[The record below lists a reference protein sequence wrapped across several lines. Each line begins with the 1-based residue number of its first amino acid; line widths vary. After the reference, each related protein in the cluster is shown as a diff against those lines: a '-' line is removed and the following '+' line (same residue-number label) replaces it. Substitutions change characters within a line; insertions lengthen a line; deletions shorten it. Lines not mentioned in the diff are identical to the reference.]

1 MAINPPGVSGPGIAG
16 PFVTSFLE
24 AMQRARAAQGARR
37 AGGLTEGLQAARLLE
52 ALQQRQ
58 VRQRGLGA
66 AEALVGGIGA
76 PAAAP
81 TAGTASAPSPTAL
94 PLAVG
99 GVPQPP
105 GAEID
110 EFGPARQPPLARTLG
125 PLTPQQRV
133 DVLTQHPALVTSVVQ
148 AQREQDEADDLKEAR
163 RLNGL
168 AKTEKDSVKRADLLA
183 SAWRRVHTPEGAK
196 NANYYFERAETL
208 RKDHEQHALQD
219 EDMARIRAADAA
231 YDADPTPT
239 TFLGF
244 QKALD
249 AVKSYTFREERNKQA
264 ADMLKR
270 RFSPDLQENMAFRWW
285 HREAQALREAG
296 KTPDYAALLARMTKE
311 QPQLEAALAKWFRK
325 AALTSKNLPREF
337 YDAFRWQV
345 PPEGAPKGD
354 RDAARRA
361 TKAAHPELDENSL
374 QFLALEN
381 AELNRML
388 RGRKEALVTPEE
400 REYQAL
406 RRRVTEKQLGR
417 GDYER
422 LTLVRQRITQ
432 EMANIQRFGDPQGAD
447 AERYQFLQG
456 EEAYVRAAL
465 PLARQAEEAARKVAP
480 KGKAAPKAPAPS
492 GAFVPPK
499 KPAATPPAI
508 PLPTAP
514 AAAPPPT
521 VPHAAAKGDALIAA
535 LKARGM
541 TGEQFA
547 ALPPEEQRRIIEQP
561 PPVAGRIGTPEPPAV
576 PRAGL
581 SPAAAAQREGERIGE
596 VVTPARGQIGTPTP
610 PTAAPAF
617 VPPGSRPGVRV
628 IPGQPVVPGQLIPG
642 AFDIEVPEVEEPPA
656 RRATPPSPV
665 GGLKPTPKA
674 PKKPAPKE
682 PAPKAAKRPVQA
694 PSPDEIERFAYF
706 QWASDNNLEDS
717 PQTRERWEGLSI
729 LDKGHY
735 FNIVGAE
742 LRRQRLEQAR

>member
-16 PFVTSFLE
+16 PFVTSFLD

-37 AGGLTEGLQAARLLE
+37 AGGLAEGLQAARLLE

-58 VRQRGLGA
+58 LGQRGRGA

-76 PAAAP
+76 PTAAP
-81 TAGTASAPSPTAL
+81 TAGTAPAPSPTAL

-110 EFGPARQPPLARTLG
+110 EFGPAREPPLARALG

-133 DVLTQHPALVTSVVQ
+133 DVLTQFPGVVTSVTQ

-168 AKTEKDSVKRADLLA
+168 AKTEKDSRKWADLMH

-196 NANYYFERAETL
+196 KANYYFELAETL
-208 RKDHEQHALQD
+208 RKDDKQYALQN
-219 EDMARIRAADAA
+219 EDMARIRAAEAA
-231 YDADPTPT
+231 HIADPTPA
-239 TFLGF
+239 TFLDA

-249 AVKSYTFREERNKQA
+249 SVKSFTFREERNRIAKES
-264 ADMLKR
+264 LSR
-270 RFSPDLQENMAFRWW
+270 IFSPDAQENMAFRWW

-296 KTPDYAALLARMTKE
+296 KTPDYAGLLARMAKE
-311 QPQLEAALAKWFRK
+311 QPQLEAALGKWFRA
-325 AALTSKNLPREF
+325 AALKNKNLPREF

-361 TKAAHPELDENSL
+361 TKAAHPELDENSM

-499 KPAATPPAI
+499 GPVAAPSAT

-514 AAAPPPT
+514 AAAAPPAVSP
-521 VPHAAAKGDALIAA
+521 AASAKGDAFIDA

-541 TGEQFA
+541 TAEQFS
-547 ALPPEEQRRIIEQP
+547 ALSPEEQRRIVEQP
-561 PPVAGRIGTPEPPAV
+561 PPVAGRIGTPEPLAA

-581 SPAAAAQREGERIGE
+581 SPAAAAQRAGEREAQPIVE
-596 VVTPARGQIGTPTP
+596 PARGQLGTPTP
-610 PTAAPAF
+610 PTAPENEAEATARA
-617 VPPGSRPGVRV
+617 VA
-628 IPGQPVVPGQLIPG
+628 G
-642 AFDIEVPEVEEPPA
+642 ARSVGEEDFA
-656 RRATPPSPV
+656 EFERERRARETPPSPTRQ
-665 GGLKPTPKA
+665 LRPTPKPRA
-674 PKKPAPKE
+674 TPKKPAPKTAE
-682 PAPKAAKRPVQA
+682 RPIQA
-694 PSPDEIERFAYF
+694 PTPEEIERFSYF
-706 QWASDNNLEDS
+706 QWASDSNLDADS
-717 PQTRERWEGLSI
+717 QKARQRWENLSI
-729 LDKGHY
+729 LDKARY
-735 FNIVGAE
+735 YKIVTQE
-742 LRRQRLEQAR
+742 LLRQRGLKR